1 MEIALRRLDDRL
13 QYPHRLLA
21 CGNDLVGHHENVAA
35 ATRRSSHESSRE
47 CLTAMQTAYF
57 ILAALLIVAGIAG
70 AVLPALP
77 GVPLVFGGMLLAA
90 WADHFQHVGA
100 VTLTLLGILC
110 AIALLIDF
118 VAGVMGA
125 KRVGA
130 SSRAL
135 WGATIGT
142 FAGLFF
148 GIPGLLLGPF
158 VGAVIGEL
166 STGSRLHK
174 ATSVGVGT
182 WLGLLF
188 GTLAKLALCFTML
201 GIFLLAFVLG

>member
-1 MEIALRRLDDRL
+1 MLPI
-13 QYPHRLLA
+13 
-21 CGNDLVGHHENVAA
+21 V
-35 ATRRSSHESSRE
+35 
-47 CLTAMQTAYF
+47 YF
-57 ILAALLIVAGIAG
+57 VVAALLIIAGIAG
-70 AVLPALP
+70 AVVPALP
-77 GVPLVFGGMLLAA
+77 GVPLVFAGMLLAA

-100 VTLTLLGILC
+100 ITLTVLGVLSV
-110 AIALLIDF
+110 IALLIDF
-118 VAGVMGA
+118 VAGMLGA

-166 STGSRLHK
+166 TAGSRMHA
-174 ATSVGVGT
+174 ATRVGIGT

-188 GTLAKLALCFTML
+188 GTLAKLALCFAML
-201 GIFLLAFVLG
+201 GLFLLAFVF

>member
-1 MEIALRRLDDRL
+1 
-13 QYPHRLLA
+13 
-21 CGNDLVGHHENVAA
+21 
-35 ATRRSSHESSRE
+35 
-47 CLTAMQTAYF
+47 MQTAWF
-57 ILAALLIVAGIAG
+57 VLAALLILAGIAG

-77 GVPLVFGGMLLAA
+77 GVPLVFAGMLLAA

-100 VTLTLLGILC
+100 ITLTLLGVLSVL
-110 AIALLIDF
+110 ALLIDF
-118 VAGVMGA
+118 VAGMLGA

-166 STGSRLHK
+166 SAGSRVGA
-174 ATSVGVGT
+174 ATRVGIGT

-188 GTLAKLALCFTML
+188 GTLAKLALCFTMV
-201 GIFLLAFVLG
+201 GIFLLAFVF